1 MSYQNVFFGELK
13 NPSFYSR
20 EGDELDGTEQVVYL
34 PPGFTSHPLI
44 EKKDFN
50 IGFHINVYTP
60 ESIGVS
66 FYLTMDPKHYGLEIG
81 KNMENSVAN
90 IQTHIDRED
99 GDLTIK
105 WIGVNEDMRG
115 QKLAQYLITLAM
127 LYTELFDN
135 DVALTVLDDDSD
147 NYANGIED
155 PDKRKEAQSKN
166 LYCKMGFVYED
177 DTGGP
182 EMKGDVSEILKK
194 NIKTFVKGNSRSLS
208 SKSRSSSSNS
218 RRTKRKTR

>member
-66 FYLTMDPKHYGLEIG
+66 FYLTMDPKHYGLDIG
-81 KNMENSVAN
+81 KNMENSFAN

-127 LYTELFDN
+127 LYTDNFDN
-135 DVALTVLDDDSD
+135 DVELTVLDDDSD
-147 NYANGIED
+147 NYSNGIED
-155 PDKRKEAQSKN
+155 PEKRKEAQSKN

-194 NIKTFVKGNSRSLS
+194 NIKTFVKTR
-208 SKSRSSSSNS
+208 SRSSSSS
-218 RRTKRKTR
+218 SKKTKKKTR

>member
-13 NPSFYSR
+13 TPSFYSR

-34 PPGFTSHPLI
+34 PPDFTTNPLI
-44 EKKDFN
+44 GKKDFN

-60 ESIGVS
+60 ESIGVC
-66 FYLTMDPKHYGLEIG
+66 FYLTKDTKHYGLDIG

-127 LYTELFDN
+127 LYTDQFDKG
-135 DVALTVLDDDSD
+135 VTLTILDDDSD
-147 NYANGIED
+147 NYANGIGDLE
-155 PDKRKEAQSKN
+155 KRKEAQSKN
-166 LYCKMGFVYED
+166 LYCKMGFIYED

-182 EMKGDVSEILKK
+182 EMKGDVSEILEK
-194 NIKTFVKGNSRSLS
+194 NIKTFVKPR
-208 SKSRSSSSNS
+208 SRSSSSS
-218 RRTKRKTR
+218 SRKTKKKTR